1 LETYTINPD
10 LIEDRITLKTKAIL
24 VVHLYG
30 QLAEM
35 EVINA
40 IATNRNLLVIEDA
53 AQAHGAIANSK
64 FQIPNSKPQK
74 QVILVMLLFG
84 FYPGKNL
91 GHLEMV
97 VP

>member
-1 LETYTINPD
+1 LSLHTINPD

-30 QLAEM
+30 QLVEM

-40 IATNRNLLVIEDA
+40 IATNHNLLVIEDA
-53 AQAHGAIANSK
+53 AQAHGAIANSNSNSK
-64 FQIPNSKPQK
+64 FQTQK
-74 QVILVMLLFG
+74 QVILVMLLQFLR
-84 FYPGKNL
+84 KNL

>member
-1 LETYTINPD
+1 MAILEAGLIPTLVEPKLENYTINPD

-30 QLAEM
+30 QLVEM

-53 AQAHGAIANSK
+53 AQAHGAIAPNSK
-64 FQIPNSKPQK
+64 FQIPNPKSR
-74 QVILVMLLFG
+74 
-84 FYPGKNL
+84 
-91 GHLEMV
+91 
-97 VP
+97 

>member
-10 LIEDRITLKTKAIL
+10 LIEDRITSKTKAIL

-53 AQAHGAIANSK
+53 AQAHYHNSNSNSK
-64 FQIPNSKPQK
+64 FQPKSR
-74 QVILVMLLFG
+74 
-84 FYPGKNL
+84 
-91 GHLEMV
+91 
-97 VP
+97 